1 MTVMRKNAV
10 FIFSLLGLALPSC
23 ANPIYRDYVYSPLN
37 NDPFV
42 EIQKDGFY
50 RIGDYDSYESNGHE
64 INMDFSSIYQLGNVR
79 FNMPTV
85 GEVPLLVIP
94 IDFEDSV
101 GNISSIK
108 NIESAFKGDNGTNQ
122 YVSVAEYYDRCSLG
136 RLHLLPHV
144 TDRFFRSSTYPK
156 KSDLASL
163 TGSGAVSTLTR
174 LYNEALAWFGETY
187 PSISLDDYSFLA
199 KNGSK
204 KIPLYFIYN
213 APYSGEADGS
223 SNRDSMF
230 WAFTINSPSPISWS
244 SIDMMHL
251 SSNKVD
257 AHTYIHETGHLLGLE
272 DYYDTFSTS
281 ILSKVSPLG
290 RMDMMDCSLGDQ
302 NAFSKMLL
310 GWERPF
316 VPTSDCEI
324 TIHQS
329 SLNNE
334 CILLSPSWNKTLF
347 DQYVLLEF
355 YTPTGLNKV
364 DALYRN
370 DPSMRLMRRPGVK
383 AYLIR
388 GNLKLYNGNVQT
400 GEYLTPMGCEMQT
413 WKVGR
418 AFAAKKLR
426 EIDGIWGGELAG
438 HYYFRDFFYS
448 DSGLLAS
455 IILLN
460 IVAGLKRE
468 GSSLSEAIGQIV
480 RYRNSGEINYRVEDK
495 SGAMDAVKEHF
506 MSQEQATAF
515 MDFDG
520 YRVEFQDWWFN
531 IRPSNTEP
539 YLRFI
544 CEATSE
550 ALLQEKIAQTD
561 AILAERFGGKR

>member
-10 FIFSLLGLALPSC
+10 FIISLLGLALPSC

-37 NDPFV
+37 SDPFV

-50 RIGDYDSYESNGHE
+50 RIGDYDSYESNGHK

-122 YVSVAEYYDRCSLG
+122 YVSVAEYYDRCSMG

-187 PSISLDDYSFLA
+187 PSIPLDDYSFLA

-230 WAFTINSPSPISWS
+230 WAFTINSPAPISWS

-316 VPTSDCEI
+316 VPTSDCDI

-370 DPSMRLMRRPGVK
+370 DPSMRLMRRTGVK

-400 GEYLTPMGCEMQT
+400 GEYLTPNNYNGGRLYFGRNNNSKDNPLIQT
-413 WKVGR
+413 LNKYGNKVTLPDYFV
-418 AFAAKKLR
+418 ASDHEEDVSF
-426 EIDGIWGGELAG
+426 IQNGEVV
-438 HYYFRDFFYS
+438 
-448 DSGLLAS
+448 S
-455 IILLN
+455 IH
-460 IVAGLKRE
+460 
-468 GSSLSEAIGQIV
+468 LSESLFFQNEGID
-480 RYRNSGEINYRVEDK
+480 N
-495 SGAMDAVKEHF
+495 EHF
-506 MSQEQATAF
+506 SDLRINGNKLGCSFKVSELTSSYAKIKIT
-515 MDFDG
+515 FD
-520 YRVEFQDWWFN
+520 
-531 IRPSNTEP
+531 
-539 YLRFI
+539 
-544 CEATSE
+544 
-550 ALLQEKIAQTD
+550 K
-561 AILAERFGGKR
+561 